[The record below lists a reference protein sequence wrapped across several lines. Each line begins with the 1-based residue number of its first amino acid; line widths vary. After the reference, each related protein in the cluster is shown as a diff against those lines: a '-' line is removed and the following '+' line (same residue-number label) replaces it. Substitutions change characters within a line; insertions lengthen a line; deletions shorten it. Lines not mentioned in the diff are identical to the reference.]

1 MTSVKRLYRSSD
13 NRVFAGI
20 CGGLGE
26 YFDVDPTVVRV
37 VYVLLSLLTAFMGV
51 LLYIILLFVIPNR
64 SEERRVGKECV
75 GKCISRWSP
84 YQ

>member
-1 MTSVKRLYRSSD
+1 MTSVKRLYRSSE

-64 SEERRVGKECV
+64 PRIEG
-75 GKCISRWSP
+75 
-84 YQ
+84 

>member
-51 LLYIILLFVIPNR
+51 LLYIILWFVIPNR
-64 SEERRVGKECV
+64 PRIEG
-75 GKCISRWSP
+75 
-84 YQ
+84 

>member
-64 SEERRVGKECV
+64 PRMEG
-75 GKCISRWSP
+75 
-84 YQ
+84 

>member
-26 YFDVDPTVVRV
+26 YFDVYPTVVRV
-37 VYVLLSLLTAFMGV
+37 VYVLLSLLTAFMGI

-64 SEERRVGKECV
+64 PRIEG
-75 GKCISRWSP
+75 
-84 YQ
+84 

>member
-1 MTSVKRLYRSSD
+1 MTPVKRLYRSSD

-37 VYVLLSLLTAFMGV
+37 VYVLLSLLTAFMGI

-64 SEERRVGKECV
+64 PRIEG
-75 GKCISRWSP
+75 
-84 YQ
+84 

>member
-37 VYVLLSLLTAFMGV
+37 VYVLLSLLTAFMGI
-51 LLYIILLFVIPNR
+51 LLYIILVFVIPNR
-64 SEERRVGKECV
+64 PRIEG
-75 GKCISRWSP
+75 
-84 YQ
+84 

>member
-64 SEERRVGKECV
+64 PRIEG
-75 GKCISRWSP
+75 
-84 YQ
+84 

>member
-13 NRVFAGI
+13 NRFFAGI

-64 SEERRVGKECV
+64 PRIEG
-75 GKCISRWSP
+75 
-84 YQ
+84 

>member
-13 NRVFAGI
+13 NSVFAGI

-37 VYVLLSLLTAFMGV
+37 VYVLLSLLTAFMGI

-64 SEERRVGKECV
+64 PRIEG
-75 GKCISRWSP
+75 
-84 YQ
+84 

>member
-37 VYVLLSLLTAFMGV
+37 VYVLLSLLTAFIG
-51 LLYIILLFVIPNR
+51 I
-64 SEERRVGKECV
+64 
-75 GKCISRWSP
+75 
-84 YQ
+84 

>member
-51 LLYIILLFVIPNR
+51 LLYIILLFVIPDR
-64 SEERRVGKECV
+64 PRIEG
-75 GKCISRWSP
+75 
-84 YQ
+84 

>member
-26 YFDVDPTVVRV
+26 YFDVDPSVVRV

-64 SEERRVGKECV
+64 PRIEG
-75 GKCISRWSP
+75 
-84 YQ
+84 

>member
-1 MTSVKRLYRSSD
+1 MKRLYRSSD

-64 SEERRVGKECV
+64 PRIEG
-75 GKCISRWSP
+75 
-84 YQ
+84 

>member
-26 YFDVDPTVVRV
+26 YLDVDPTVVRV
-37 VYVLLSLLTAFMGV
+37 VYILLSLLTAFVGI

-64 SEERRVGKECV
+64 PRIEG
-75 GKCISRWSP
+75 
-84 YQ
+84 

>member
-37 VYVLLSLLTAFMGV
+37 VYVLLSLLTAFLGV

-64 SEERRVGKECV
+64 PRIEG
-75 GKCISRWSP
+75 
-84 YQ
+84 